1 MIIENPE
8 IHLHPSGQ
16 AELMEFLAFLARMG
30 LQIVMETHSDHVFN
44 GLRRCVSND
53 KMVSNKVKIYF
64 FQQDEEKIS
73 LPVEIF
79 LDDDGH
85 VENQQKR
92 IGFVIRLMMV

>member
-1 MIIENPE
+1 
-8 IHLHPSGQ
+8 
-16 AELMEFLAFLARMG
+16 
-30 LQIVMETHSDHVFN
+30 
-44 GLRRCVSND
+44 
-53 KMVSNKVKIYF
+53 MVRNKVKIYF

-92 IGFVIRLMMV
+92 IGFVIRLMMA